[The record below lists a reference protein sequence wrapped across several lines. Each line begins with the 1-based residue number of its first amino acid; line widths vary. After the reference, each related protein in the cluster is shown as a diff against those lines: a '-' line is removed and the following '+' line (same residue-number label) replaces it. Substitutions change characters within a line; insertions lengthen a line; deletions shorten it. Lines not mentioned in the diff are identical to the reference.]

1 MRDWRDGC
9 EDCGEVGCY
18 GVCSVHGTLREKASR
33 EALRLVLVA
42 SADGIERHGHAS
54 LAEDLRV
61 IANRIVTEAYEKA
74 AAGHTLACV
83 LCRDTSR
90 CVLTADEMRFV
101 ERAKR
106 AGERRLPISS
116 IERIAG
122 GLGVRWSVVEP
133 HAREAYNAA
142 KR

>member
-61 IANRIVTEAYEKA
+61 IANRIKA

-83 LCRDTSR
+83 LCGDTSR
-90 CVLTADEMRFV
+90 CILTDDERRFV
-101 ERAKR
+101 EHAKR
-106 AGERRLPISS
+106 AGEQRLPISS
-116 IERIAG
+116 VERIAG
-122 GLGVRWSVVEP
+122 GLGVRWSVVKH
-133 HAREAYNAA
+133 HAREAYDAA
-142 KR
+142 KQ